1 MIKNIIF
8 DLCGPVIT
16 IDLNLMNNKFFD
28 FGVRGTDNPYKTL
41 YKAGVTKA
49 FEKNQITVDEFCD
62 EVRKVLDT
70 PLTDMQI
77 LEAWNTLIV
86 VAPMEHAVLL
96 KRLSHRY
103 NLYLLSNSDVV
114 NADYFRKY
122 VGENMGQ
129 DLFQTVFRKVFFSCE
144 LGLRKPDPAVF
155 QTILIKEKLRAA
167 ETLLIDDCKK
177 HTEGASFAGLNIIWL
192 EKGKDISELFDSE
205 GNIIYTATSP
215 LM

>member
-1 MIKNIIF
+1 M
-8 DLCGPVIT
+8 
-16 IDLNLMNNKFFD
+16 MNAKFFE
-28 FGVRGTDNPYKTL
+28 FGVCGIDNPYKTL

-49 FEKNQITVDEFCD
+49 FEKNQITIDEFCD

-70 PLTDMQI
+70 PLSDVQI

-86 VAPMEHAVLL
+86 AAPMEHAMLL
-96 KRLSHRY
+96 KRLSNRY

-122 VGENMGQ
+122 VGANMGN
-129 DLFQTVFRKVFFSCE
+129 DLFQTAFRKVFFSCE
-144 LGLRKPDPAVF
+144 LGLRKPEPAVF
-155 QTILIKEKLRAA
+155 QTILVKEKLRAT

-177 HTEGASFAGLNIIWL
+177 HTEGASFTGLNTIWL
-192 EKGKDISELFDSE
+192 EKGKDVSELFDCD

>member
-8 DLCGPVIT
+8 DLCGPIIT
-16 IDLNLMNNKFFD
+16 IDLNMMNAKFFE
-28 FGVRGTDNPYKTL
+28 FGVCGIDNPYKTL

-49 FEKNQITVDEFCD
+49 FEKNQITIDEFCD

-70 PLTDMQI
+70 PLSDVQI

-86 VAPMEHAVLL
+86 AAPMEHAMLL
-96 KRLSHRY
+96 KRLSNRY

-122 VGENMGQ
+122 VGVNMGN
-129 DLFQTVFRKVFFSCE
+129 DLFQTAFRKVFFSCE
-144 LGLRKPDPAVF
+144 LGLRKPEPAVF
-155 QTILIKEKLRAA
+155 QTILVKEKLRAA

-177 HTEGASFAGLNIIWL
+177 HTEGASFAGLNTIWL
-192 EKGKDISELFDSE
+192 EKGKDVSELFDCD

-215 LM
+215 FM

>member
-8 DLCGPVIT
+8 DLCGPIIT

-28 FGVRGTDNPYKTL
+28 FGVRGTDNPYKIL
-41 YKAGVTKA
+41 YKEGVTKA

-86 VAPMEHAVLL
+86 AAPMEHAVLL
-96 KRLSHRY
+96 KRLAHRY

-114 NADYFRKY
+114 NADYFRRY

-155 QTILIKEKLRAA
+155 QIILIKEKLRAA
-167 ETLLIDDCKK
+167 ETFLIDDCKK
-177 HTEGASFAGLNIIWL
+177 HTEGASFAGLNTIWL

>member
-8 DLCGPVIT
+8 DLCGPIIT

-62 EVRKVLDT
+62 EVRRVLDT

-77 LEAWNTLIV
+77 LEVWNTLIV
-86 VAPMEHAVLL
+86 AAPMEHAVLL

-114 NADYFRKY
+114 NADYFRIY
-122 VGENMGQ
+122 VGENMGR

-144 LGLRKPDPAVF
+144 LGLRKPNPAVF
-155 QTILIKEKLRAA
+155 QTILVKEKLRAV

-177 HTEGASFAGLNIIWL
+177 HTEGASFAGLNTIWL
-192 EKGKDISELFDSE
+192 DKGKDISELFDSE

>member
-8 DLCGPVIT
+8 DLCGPIIT

-28 FGVRGTDNPYKTL
+28 FGVRGTDNPYKIL
-41 YKAGVTKA
+41 YKEGVTKA

-86 VAPMEHAVLL
+86 AAPMEHAVLL
-96 KRLSHRY
+96 KRLAHRY

-114 NADYFRKY
+114 NADYFRRY

-155 QTILIKEKLRAA
+155 QTILVKEKLCAA

-177 HTEGASFAGLNIIWL
+177 HTEGASFAGLNTIWL

>member
-8 DLCGPVIT
+8 DLCGPIIT
-16 IDLNLMNNKFFD
+16 IDLNMMNNKFFEL
-28 FGVRGTDNPYKTL
+28 GVRGVDNPYKAL

-70 PLTDMQI
+70 PLTDVQI

-86 VAPMEHAVLL
+86 SAPMEHAVLL
-96 KRLSHRY
+96 KHLSHRY
-103 NLYLLSNSDVV
+103 NLYLLSNSDAV

-122 VGENMGQ
+122 VGENMGH
-129 DLFQTVFRKVFFSCE
+129 DLFQTAFRKVFFSCE
-144 LGLRKPDPAVF
+144 LGLRKPEPAVF
-155 QTILIKEKLRAA
+155 QTILVKEKLRAT

-177 HTEGASFAGLNIIWL
+177 HTEGASFAGLNTIWL

-205 GNIIYTATSP
+205 GNVIYTATSP

>member
-8 DLCGPVIT
+8 DLCGPIIT
-16 IDLNLMNNKFFD
+16 IDLNMMNAKFFE
-28 FGVRGTDNPYKTL
+28 FGVCGIDNPYKTL

-49 FEKNQITVDEFCD
+49 FEKNQITIDEFCD

-70 PLTDMQI
+70 PLSDVQI

-86 VAPMEHAVLL
+86 AAPMEHAMLL
-96 KRLSHRY
+96 KRLSNRY

-122 VGENMGQ
+122 VGANMGN
-129 DLFQTVFRKVFFSCE
+129 DLFQTAFRKVFFSCE
-144 LGLRKPDPAVF
+144 LGLRKPEPAVF
-155 QTILIKEKLRAA
+155 QTILVKEKLRAT

-177 HTEGASFAGLNIIWL
+177 HTEGASFAGLNTIWL
-192 EKGKDISELFDSE
+192 EKGKDVSELFDCD